1 MLNICRTE
9 NYFLVYTFEDK
20 QNEDVNNLKFAAF
33 FTYIQFGDQGV
44 QRRRIRR
51 RGGREGGQ

>member
-20 QNEDVNNLKFAAF
+20 QNGDVNNLKFAAF